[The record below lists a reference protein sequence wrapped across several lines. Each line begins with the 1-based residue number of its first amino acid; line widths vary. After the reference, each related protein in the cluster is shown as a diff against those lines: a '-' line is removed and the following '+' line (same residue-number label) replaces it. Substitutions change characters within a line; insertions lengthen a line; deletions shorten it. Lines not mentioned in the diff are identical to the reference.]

1 MIINR
6 IPNRSALATTVVMN
20 LGVSLAYISCYAI
33 VTYGISPIQSLIFPE
48 ISIYGSLVYLPSG
61 IKLVAIMLFL
71 DRALPAL
78 FVSEFFC
85 NLVLWGAWDTS
96 TTAIATL
103 ASIASYFGTVIVF
116 RHLGVSVVLE
126 DTLPK
131 MPKTGHIIAVS
142 ITASAINGIMTS
154 AVFDSLSIYIR
165 GSVIAITYLIGDVLG
180 TMIAMLILFSIFTKL
195 NQQSGISGD

>member
-1 MIINR
+1 
-6 IPNRSALATTVVMN
+6 MN